1 MFFDFVGTGVTVIVL
16 PDEMRKLYVFIVMAV
31 EVRKLTSIQS
41 QLTSSKAPSIWD
53 IRNTAQ

>member
-1 MFFDFVGTGVTVIVL
+1 MFFNFVGTGVTVIVF

-41 QLTSSKAPSIWD
+41 QLTSSKAPSI
-53 IRNTAQ
+53 